1 MKTQFSSAVQLFKW
15 NTAVIN
21 LKKKSSFLS
30 FSRSVTWR
38 HGFYI
43 YPVAL
48 FGIVISDVLRKLN
61 SIQFSLIVQQQP
73 LLWNLIALRNAKK
86 HKLLPE
92 FKKKKKPPFAQCIRV
107 EHAKQTKQFH
117 IPNYRLSRA
126 DAVKQITVVRN
137 HIFPE
142 PGRRARTQRE
152 TAELNLP
159 EGFKLDHN
167 SSRLQKSPQQTP
179 PNIVDFMH
187 LRRV

>member
-92 FKKKKKPPFAQCIRV
+92 FKKKKKAPVCPMHQGRTCKTNKTISYTQLSTFTCWRSEANHCC
-107 EHAKQTKQFH
+107 AKS
-117 IPNYRLSRA
+117 Y
-126 DAVKQITVVRN
+126 
-137 HIFPE
+137 FP
-142 PGRRARTQRE
+142 RARKASSH
-152 TAELNLP
+152 TARNCRAE
-159 EGFKLDHN
+159 F
-167 SSRLQKSPQQTP
+167 T
-179 PNIVDFMH
+179 
-187 LRRV
+187 RRI